1 VHHGT
6 EAVCHNP
13 SLEEVVA
20 RLGLGEVARKAL
32 WDAALAETVAPT
44 LDPAGNPIYYVNFH
58 FGNWAVDFGIGG
70 LRINS
75 SDYRFKAW
83 LSFHT

>member
-1 VHHGT
+1 M

-32 WDAALAETVAPT
+32 WV
-44 LDPAGNPIYYVNFH
+44 
-58 FGNWAVDFGIGG
+58 VDFGIGG

-75 SDYRFKAW
+75 SNYR
-83 LSFHT
+83 S